1 MSKRLFARATA
12 VLAATLL
19 GGSVLVGISSPAQ
32 AASLGPVTLAPNTS
46 GLVTD
51 NPMFGSGTTNACPAG
66 FGENANLRIG
76 RPGGPY
82 SNLAPALGGGGYD
95 THSVTINPNRS
106 FQTAIGSAPA
116 AGDWWVVM
124 ECYSLTEG
132 RHVDE
137 FETVITVTGNS
148 WTVKTAAQTTTTLD
162 ITPAGQATTGDN
174 VTLTAH
180 VTPAAA
186 GSVDFVRGTAT
197 VIGSAPTDAA
207 GNASIST
214 TSLPIGTHQI
224 KAVFHSADPGSFLDS
239 SSTAQP
245 YVINP
250 RGPGADQ
257 ELVTI
262 TANVEQGAFT
272 IDVAS
277 NATSLAGGS
286 VGGAA
291 TGSLPQAT
299 VTDLRGTNVGWNV
312 TGDLTDFANGPSIIT
327 NNNLSWT
334 PSAAKVSGSGS
345 VTAGSS
351 ADLGATRTLCSAASP
366 SSAGVFHCDAGLD
379 LSIPDNASP
388 GEYTA
393 TLTLTLS

>member
-12 VLAATLL
+12 VMAAVVL
-19 GGSVLVGISSPAQ
+19 GGSVLVGVASPAM

-51 NPMFGSGTTNACPAG
+51 NPMFGSGTTGPCPAT

-82 SNLAPALGGGGYD
+82 SNLAPALGGGGFD
-95 THSVTINPNRS
+95 THDVTINPNRS
-106 FQTAIGSAPA
+106 FQTAIGGTAPG

-137 FETVITVTGNS
+137 FRTVITVTGNS
-148 WTVKTAAQTTTTLD
+148 WAVKTAAQTTTTLD
-162 ITPAGQATTGDN
+162 ITPAGQANTGDN

-180 VTPAAA
+180 VTPAAP
-186 GSVDFVRGTAT
+186 GTVDFVRGTST
-197 VIGSAPTDAA
+197 VIGSAPTDAS

-214 TSLPIGTHQI
+214 TALPIGTHQI
-224 KAVFHSADPGSFLDS
+224 KAVFRSADQGNFLDS
-239 SSTAQP
+239 ESTPQS
-245 YVINP
+245 YVINAP
-250 RGPGADQ
+250 QGGDQ
-257 ELVTI
+257 EVVTI
-262 TANVEQGAFT
+262 TANVGAGAFT
-272 IDVAS
+272 IDVAA
-277 NATSLAGGS
+277 NATSLTGGA

-312 TGDLTDFANGPSIIT
+312 TGDLTDFANGPSTIP
-327 NNNLSWT
+327 NGNLSWT
-334 PSAAKVSGSGS
+334 PSAAKVSGTGT

-351 ADLGATRTLCSAASP
+351 ANLGQTRTLCLAASGG
-366 SSAGVFHCDAGLD
+366 SSGVFHCDAGLN
-379 LSIPDNASP
+379 LSIPDTASP

-393 TLTLTLS
+393 TLTLTLA

>member
-1 MSKRLFARATA
+1 MSKRLFARATV
-12 VLAATLL
+12 VLATALL
-19 GGSVLVGISSPAQ
+19 GGSVLVGIASPAM

-51 NPMFGSGTTNACPAG
+51 NPMFASGTTGPCPTG

-82 SNLAPALGGGGYD
+82 SNLAPALGGGGFD
-95 THSVTINPNRS
+95 TAPITINPNRS
-106 FQTAIGSAPA
+106 FQTALGGTAPGS
-116 AGDWWVVM
+116 GEWWVVM

-137 FETVITVTGNS
+137 FRTVITVTGNS
-148 WTVKTAAQTTTTLD
+148 WTVKTATQTTTTLD
-162 ITPAGQATTGDN
+162 ITPASPVVTGDN

-180 VTPAAA
+180 VTPASA
-186 GSVDFVRGTAT
+186 GNVDFIRSTST

-207 GNASIST
+207 GNASLST
-214 TSLPIGTHQI
+214 TALPIGTHEI
-224 KAVFHSADPGSFLDS
+224 KAVFRSADPANVLNSES
-239 SSTAQP
+239 APQS
-245 YVINP
+245 YVVNP
-250 RGPGADQ
+250 RTGGDS

-262 TANVEQGAFT
+262 SANVGQGAFT

-277 NATSLAGGS
+277 NATSLTGGS
-286 VGGAA
+286 VGGSA

-312 TGDLTDFANGPSIIT
+312 TGDLTDFANGSSTIT
-327 NNNLSWT
+327 NTNLSWT
-334 PSAAKVSGSGS
+334 PSTAKVSGSGTA
-345 VTAGSS
+345 TAGVS
-351 ADLGATRTLCSAASP
+351 AALGQTRTLCSAASGG
-366 SSAGVFHCDAGLD
+366 SSGVFHCDAGLN
-379 LSIPDNASP
+379 LTIPDTASP

-393 TLTLTLS
+393 TLTLTLA